1 MVTAQ
6 PLPPNLGNSNNKT
19 SVPAP
24 LLCLARNGKDTEAN
38 QHQYTGPTLLGQRPG
53 NAELVKEQVQP
64 HIQAQV
70 QDDLD
75 LQSPMS
81 RYYDGPG
88 GPAQALAYFDGAAC
102 AGEWQ
107 TGPTE
112 QLSLFM
118 PINAESSASAHFSCM
133 PDHGF
138 QAPFGFNLVPGPMV
152 PLHGSG
158 ATASSAMVPTT
169 DDPSSSAAMAA
180 AGYFA
185 PQGQQFWA
193 VQPQAWG
200 EGGSEQQASPGQAV
214 NALSTVAPIGAEQ
227 GQASRSLPR
236 GVFVDLS
243 GLREKVSPHGAGLGG
258 GSLAAMP
265 AEPNGTAGKSFGG
278 RSKRRARQGF

>member
-6 PLPPNLGNSNNKT
+6 PPPNLGNSNNKT

-53 NAELVKEQVQP
+53 NAEVVKEQVQP

-81 RYYDGPG
+81 RYWD
-88 GPAQALAYFDGAAC
+88 GPAQSLAYFDGAAC

-107 TGPTE
+107 TGSKE
-112 QLSLFM
+112 QPSLFM

-138 QAPFGFNLVPGPMV
+138 QAPFGFHSVPGPMV

-158 ATASSAMVPTT
+158 ATASSSAMVPTS

-200 EGGSEQQASPGQAV
+200 EGGSELQASPGQAV
-214 NALSTVAPIGAEQ
+214 NALTAVAAIGAEQ

-243 GLREKVSPHGAGLGG
+243 GLREKVSPHGAGPGG

-265 AEPNGTAGKSFGG
+265 ADPNGTAGKGLGG
-278 RSKRRARQGF
+278 RSKRRPRQGF